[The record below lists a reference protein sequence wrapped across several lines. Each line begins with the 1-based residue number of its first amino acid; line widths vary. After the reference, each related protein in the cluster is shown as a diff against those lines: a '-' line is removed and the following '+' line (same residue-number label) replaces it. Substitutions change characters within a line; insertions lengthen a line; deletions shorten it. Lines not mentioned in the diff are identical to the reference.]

1 MNSARLAEVE
11 RGITGIARKV
21 LAAVPVTVECNSRKI
36 QRDMVSAGHNTEL
49 RTVEGCLCS
58 LRDAGLVREPI
69 RGSFIRIVAKPKVSE
84 ESQAAAAT
92 VVAALTDIA
101 LDMLAPAVDLAPAA
115 LAPVEALDKLA
126 AMAHQVRKMAAD
138 AADMAAH
145 ATALA
150 AQIDDIA
157 VEFAERMQKATAEGA
172 KFRQLQELLKGMD

>member
-21 LAAVPVTVECNSRKI
+21 LAAVPVAVECNSRKI

-69 RGSFIRIVAKPKVSE
+69 RGSFIRIMAKP
-84 ESQAAAAT
+84 QPAAP
-92 VVAALTDIA
+92 VASGAII
-101 LDMLAPAVDLAPAA
+101 APALVAVDVAVPAVP
-115 LAPVEALDKLA
+115 LKLESLDKLA
-126 AMAHQVRKMAAD
+126 VMAQQVRRMGELATTLAER
-138 AADMAAH
+138 
-145 ATALA
+145 ATAMA
-150 AQIDDIA
+150 AQIEDVA
-157 VEFAERMQKATAEGA
+157 VEFEERMQKVTAEGA